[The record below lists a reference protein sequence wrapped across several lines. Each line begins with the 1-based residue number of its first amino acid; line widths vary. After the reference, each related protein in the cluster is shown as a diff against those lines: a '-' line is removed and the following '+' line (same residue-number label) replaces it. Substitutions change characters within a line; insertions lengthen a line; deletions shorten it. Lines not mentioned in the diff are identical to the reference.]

1 MEGDLMKK
9 IDPAK
14 LSVEI
19 VGLWDK
25 QWFLLTSGTPDDFN
39 MMTVSWGSIGCIW
52 NKPFAQ
58 IVVRPQRYTFGFLE
72 KNDTFTLCSFPE
84 KYRPALQLLG
94 SKSGKHGDKL
104 SMTDLTIKK
113 SNIIPA
119 PGYNEAS
126 LILECQKIYTQ
137 DLDPKGFLDEGIQDN
152 YPINDYHR
160 VYYGE
165 ILAAFVDE

>member
-1 MEGDLMKK
+1 MKQ
-9 IDPAK
+9 IDPSK

-19 VGLWDK
+19 VSLWDK
-25 QWFLLTSGTPDDFN
+25 QWFLLTCGTPDDYN

-58 IVVRPQRYTFGFLE
+58 IVVRPQRYTFEYLE
-72 KNDTFTLCSFPE
+72 KNDNFTLCAFPE

-94 SKSGKHGDKL
+94 SKSGRHGDKL
-104 SMTDLTIKK
+104 SHTDLTMKK
-113 SNIIPA
+113 STKISS
-119 PGYNEAS
+119 PGYNEAA
-126 LILECQKIYTQ
+126 LILECKKMYYQ
-137 DLDPKGFLDEGIQDN
+137 DLDPKSFLDEGIQHN

-165 ILAAFVDE
+165 ILVALVDE